1 MKPRSILW
9 LQLTTCLSLL
19 ISTEAVRELVFVQ
32 AIWRHGDRAPLSL
45 PYPKDPYTESAWQR
59 GWQQLTNLGMNQLNE
74 LGRYFRAT
82 YSDFI
87 ASHYIPSQVYIRSSD
102 SDRALTSAQAFLSGF
117 YPAEGSFQWQPGNTW
132 QPIPIH
138 ASTPGEPDLL
148 LKPTSTNCK
157 EYDAL
162 VEADDAEQAEVYNKK
177 YADLFKLLGN
187 QTGIAN
193 FSYVNINR
201 IYNVERELIHNM
213 TEKQPEWVFKK
224 WSEYDGKGTMEIIG
238 ELRRIRMMTKFNSPE
253 KAMTNKGFRDVRVIN
268 GYDKEEEEPKKNSRT
283 LRLAKGVGH
292 NLLVVDDGD
301 SVYMGSYLLN
311 NLIENA
317 LKVANG
323 SMKNPDKMLLYS
335 SHDGTVLGLMYAMN
349 VANDLMIPY
358 AAALIMEI
366 YKDGDEYFAELL
378 YRNDTSKPAYK
389 VPIPWCG
396 DPCTVKKLGDYPTT
410 LLSSYAEQQNLC
422 GTPLPECKG
431 TPTTASYV
439 LSAVMVIMVFL

>member
-1 MKPRSILW
+1 MKPRLVLL

-19 ISTEAVRELVFVQ
+19 ISTDAARELVFVQ

-59 GWQQLTNLGMNQLNE
+59 GWQQLTNLGMTQLNE
-74 LGRYFRAT
+74 LGRYFRTT
-82 YSDFI
+82 YNNFI

-102 SDRALTSAQAFLSGF
+102 SDRALASAQAFLSGF

-138 ASTPGEPDLL
+138 ASTPEEPDLL
-148 LKPTSTNCK
+148 LKPTSINCK
-157 EYDAL
+157 DYDAL
-162 VEADDAEQAEVYNKK
+162 VEADDAEQAEIYNKK
-177 YADLFKLLGN
+177 YADLFKLLSN

-224 WSEYDGKGTMEIIG
+224 WPEYDGKGTMEIIG

-253 KAMTNKGFRDVRVIN
+253 KAM
-268 GYDKEEEEPKKNSRT
+268 
-283 LRLAKGVGH
+283 
-292 NLLVVDDGD
+292 
-301 SVYMGSYLLN
+301 YMGSYLLN
-311 NLIENA
+311 NFIDNA
-317 LKVANG
+317 QKVANG

-349 VANDLMIPY
+349 VANDLMVPY

-366 YKDGDEYFAELL
+366 YKDGDEFFAELL
-378 YRNDTSKPAYK
+378 YRNDTSRPAYR

-396 DPCTVKKLGDYPTT
+396 DPCTVRNFTEYPTT

-431 TPTTASYV
+431 APNIAFNLLGAV
-439 LSAVMVIMVFL
+439 LVIMIYI